1 MAGHMPHW
9 SRVKAKARRVRAVR
23 KTTTHSELRE
33 AMRSLGG
40 VHPAVREMRER
51 VQLSLMGLRTRPV
64 A

>member
-9 SRVKAKARRVRAVR
+9 SRIKAKTRRVRVVK
-23 KTTTHSELRE
+23 KTNELRE
-33 AMRSLGG
+33 VMRSLGG
-40 VHPAVREMRER
+40 VHPEVREMRKR